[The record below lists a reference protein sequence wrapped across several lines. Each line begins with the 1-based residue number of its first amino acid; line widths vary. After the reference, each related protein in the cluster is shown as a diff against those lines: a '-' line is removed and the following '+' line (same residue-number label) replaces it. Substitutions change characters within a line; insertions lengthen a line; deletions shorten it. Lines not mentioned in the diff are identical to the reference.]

1 MPPAPADISALQTA
15 ASIENLAVAA
25 YRAALA
31 RPDIAGP
38 RANPVIARFLTST
51 MAHHAEH
58 ARIFNATAVSLGGR
72 AQHGDDPRYAPV
84 VQAKLAK
91 IAGPGDVVTLAGTL
105 EDIAAQTYILNTTRV
120 TTAALRRVFITVGA
134 VEAAHQAVLR
144 TVAAVL
150 GAHDAAAITS
160 PPAVARLPRAAG
172 SAGFPAGFHPTSMA
186 SPVTEGAVA

>member
-1 MPPAPADISALQTA
+1 LPPASADISALQTA
-15 ASIENLAVAA
+15 ASIENLAVAT

-38 RANPVIARFLTST
+38 RANPVIERFLTAT

-58 ARIFNATAVSLGGR
+58 ARMFNATVVSLGGR
-72 AQHGDDPRYAPV
+72 EQHGDDPRYAPGV
-84 VQAKLAK
+84 RARLTK
-91 IAGPGDVVTLAGTL
+91 ISGPGDAVALASTL

-120 TTAALRRVFITVGA
+120 TTAELRRVFITVGA
-134 VEAAHQAVLR
+134 VEAAHRAVLR

-150 GAHDAAAITS
+150 DAHDADAVAV

-172 SAGFPAGFHPTSMA
+172 SAGFPDGFHPTSMA
-186 SPVTEGAVA
+186 SPVTEGAVR